1 MVKGMDALLNVV
13 VTINNYLSNYVLIIL
28 LIGTGLFF
36 SFRTGFVQVRLSEAL
51 CALVLFTPA
60 AVPGLW
66 IGCMIANLTTGVIWD
81 VVFGSLATL
90 LGAAGGRLLARL
102 SERADRAGK
111 GRRAAL
117 CRCLIPLPT
126 VAANTLI
133 VPFVL
138 KYAYGYGDA
147 VWLMM
152 ATVGLGEIISAYVC
166 GLLLM
171 WALRTRGARF
181 LKP

>member
-1 MVKGMDALLNVV
+1 MRSRTVKNKKTVRYMTTGALIAAVYAA
-13 VTINNYLSNYVLIIL
+13 VTLLCSLAGLSSGV
-28 LIGTGLFF
+28 
-36 SFRTGFVQVRLSEAL
+36 VQVRLSEAL
-51 CALVLFTPA
+51 CVLVLFTPA

-66 IGCMIANLTTGVIWD
+66 IGCVIANLTTGVIWD

-90 LGAAGGRLLARL
+90 LGAAGGRLPALL
-102 SERADRAGK
+102 SERADRDGK
-111 GRRAAL
+111 GRRAAVY
-117 CRCLIPLPT
+117 RCLIPLPT
-126 VAANTLI
+126 VAANVLI

-147 VWLMM
+147 VWVMM
-152 ATVGLGEIISAYVC
+152 ATVGLGETVSAYVC

-171 WALRTRGARF
+171 WALRRRGGRF

>member
-1 MVKGMDALLNVV
+1 MRSRTVKSKKTVRYMTTGALIAAVYV
-13 VTINNYLSNYVLIIL
+13 AVTLLCSLAGLSSGV
-28 LIGTGLFF
+28 
-36 SFRTGFVQVRLSEAL
+36 VQVRLSEAL
-51 CALVLFTPA
+51 CVLVLFTPA

-152 ATVGLGEIISAYVC
+152 AAVGLGEIISAYVC

-181 LKP
+181 LKQ

>member
-1 MVKGMDALLNVV
+1 MRSRSSNRSTVHYLTAGALIAAVYAA
-13 VTINNYLSNYVLIIL
+13 VTLLCSLAGLSSGVI
-28 LIGTGLFF
+28 
-36 SFRTGFVQVRLSEAL
+36 QVRLSEAL
-51 CALVLFTPA
+51 CVLVLFTPA

-66 IGCMIANLTTGVIWD
+66 IGCVIANLFTGAVWD

-102 SERADRAGK
+102 SEAADRAGK
-111 GRRAAL
+111 TRRAAV
-117 CRCLIPLPT
+117 CRCLVPLPT
-126 VAANTLI
+126 VAANVLI

-152 ATVGLGEIISAYVC
+152 VTVGLGEIVSAYVC

-171 WALRTRGARF
+171 WALCRRGGRF
-181 LKP
+181 LKS